1 MPRRSG
7 IPSGRLPW
15 RPSAFSRLVVC
26 LLAWGPVLAQAEIP
40 GAQASSRRDVAIQ
53 PTALAGAT
61 SLYANSWAVV
71 IGINEF
77 QNPKVS
83 RLNYAV
89 NDANSVTQ
97 VLQALGFPEANIIK
111 LLNRQATRAE
121 IERILLSVLRRR
133 AGPQDRVVVFFA
145 THGVTLPLPSGGEE
159 SYLLPFDTDPDDLP
173 LTAFSMSQIKL
184 IGQRLPA
191 KHTLVAV
198 DACYGGYS
206 LVRAQAPPVLDPRY
220 LALISRSRA
229 LQVLTAGKKDQPVIE
244 DQGHGVFTRKLLDG
258 LAGHADTNNDGL
270 ITLSELGAWL
280 HPRVAQASEYKQEI
294 QWGNL
299 DGEGQFVFLLPQGQS
314 SRGTKPG
321 GESTIQSAATYGLD
335 CHAATER
342 RPTSDL
348 GSGWCHSEI
357 ARPRG
362 GEDPGDPGRLSCG
375 GPHPRAGQG
384 RDLCGPPSGDNCR
397 QYPG

>member
-7 IPSGRLPW
+7 IPCGRLPW
-15 RPSAFSRLVVC
+15 RPAAFSRLVVY

-40 GAQASSRRDVAIQ
+40 GAQASGRRDVAIQ

-111 LLNRQATRAE
+111 LLNRQATRPE

-159 SYLLPFDTDPDDLP
+159 GYLL
-173 LTAFSMSQIKL
+173 
-184 IGQRLPA
+184 
-191 KHTLVAV
+191 
-198 DACYGGYS
+198 
-206 LVRAQAPPVLDPRY
+206 
-220 LALISRSRA
+220 
-229 LQVLTAGKKDQPVIE
+229 
-244 DQGHGVFTRKLLDG
+244 
-258 LAGHADTNNDGL
+258 
-270 ITLSELGAWL
+270 
-280 HPRVAQASEYKQEI
+280 
-294 QWGNL
+294 
-299 DGEGQFVFLLPQGQS
+299 
-314 SRGTKPG
+314 
-321 GESTIQSAATYGLD
+321 

-362 GEDPGDPGRLSCG
+362 GKDARDPGRLSCG
-375 GPHPRAGQG
+375 GPHPSP
-384 RDLCGPPSGDNCR
+384 DYS
-397 QYPG
+397 